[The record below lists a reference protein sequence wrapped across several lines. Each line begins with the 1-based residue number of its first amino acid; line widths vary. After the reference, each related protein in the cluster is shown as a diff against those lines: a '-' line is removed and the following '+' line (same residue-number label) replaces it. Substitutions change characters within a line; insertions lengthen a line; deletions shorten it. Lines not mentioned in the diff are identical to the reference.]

1 LKPGLTSWL
10 EHNARANPARLH
22 PLDLYRRA
30 YPRIVHLWDRAGG
43 TRTMSRAEIWAR
55 RGQAWSLHMAGPQ
68 CVTDYQHS
76 MLIWAERYGAFS
88 AMAAPYGIR

>member
-30 YPRIVHLWDRAGG
+30 YPRIVHLWDRASG
-43 TRTMSRAEIWAR
+43 TRTMSARDVLIRRTQGQWAR
-55 RGQAWSLHMAGPQ
+55 WIHHPWVEKQLREMN
-68 CVTDYQHS
+68 
-76 MLIWAERYGAFS
+76 
-88 AMAAPYGIR
+88 APLQWDWPAPDRVKLPNS